1 MMSGRKQTVWCQQTD
16 NDDDD
21 DVTTTASTQE
31 SYIVSH
37 SKDNWHFSS
46 RIYWW

>member
-21 DVTTTASTQE
+21 GIGDDGGENERNNSTLGKL
-31 SYIVSH
+31 I
-37 SKDNWHFSS
+37 KNF
-46 RIYWW
+46 